1 MQSLGFRLHLFGLG
15 WEYFS
20 FIERA
25 SIEAEKYEV
34 RIYSWESSSF
44 KF

>member
-1 MQSLGFRLHLFGLG
+1 MQSLGFRWHLFGLG

-25 SIEAEKYEV
+25 SIKAKKYEV
-34 RIYSWESSSF
+34 HIHPWESSSF

>member
-34 RIYSWESSSF
+34 HIYSWESSSF
-44 KF
+44 RF